1 MLAARSAGER
11 EEVEKDMDEKKNKKK
26 KNKKN
31 VTTFICNKR
40 TKQNPSKQPLKHKKS

>member
-1 MLAARSAGER
+1 
-11 EEVEKDMDEKKNKKK
+11 MDEKKQKKKQKKK
-26 KNKKN
+26 KKKKKKKKN